1 MKKENSLILNTTTDK
16 VNKYK
21 LDNLTPYTIYEISVA
36 AGNQNGFGKHIIT
49 SFLTSEEC
57 E

>member
-49 SFLTSEEC
+49 TFLTSEEC